1 MCQIDGKIT
10 TIVSN
15 RQEQREGETNINIRV
30 GRITNS
36 IPEGSIKSIM
46 HNPKSPMLIIKALV
60 FH

>member
-1 MCQIDGKIT
+1 MCQIDGKIR